1 MVNDNLPRLLL
12 KGFSSRIEGEEHYTW
27 VYRKNA
33 NPFETN
39 IINVGVSKGF
49 YSKEQDISV
58 DDTIT
63 YMEGEFATDLDK
75 IRQFDS
81 STLLKNTKI
90 AEFASHMEIRTR
102 HLRDSFLESSDAFV
116 SEFIDFLRDTTSVKQ
131 FLLSEF
137 QNKPSLIKNA
147 LESQLKGKSL
157 PSNVKKRLYKIVS
170 ANVPNFLKQF
180 EPYINLFADY
190 LAEELPKRI
199 PNALKDGHLRALKEN
214 SVHEVRKEK
223 YQRLQWKVYVFEQDD
238 LILGDCGVI
247 FEVDSSR
254 RFKTFWEEVDK
265 LKGVFLPISSKHL
278 IIGSQIVENLSLEL
292 KTINRAIAECS
303 REFFISKNS
312 GYEFQNLQSMI
323 GTNSHLMTNEEISNV
338 FKEIISGYNQK

>member
-1 MVNDNLPRLLL
+1 MGGKRQHFLPRLLL

-33 NPFETN
+33 ANPFETN
-39 IINVGVSKGF
+39 IINVGVSKDF
-49 YSKEQDISV
+49 YSKEQDTSV

-63 YMEGEFATDLDK
+63 YMEGEFAAELDK

-81 STLLKNTKI
+81 STLLENTKI

-116 SEFIDFLRDTTSVKQ
+116 SEFIGFLRDTKSVKQ

-190 LAEELPKRI
+190 LAEELPK
-199 PNALKDGHLRALKEN
+199 
-214 SVHEVRKEK
+214 
-223 YQRLQWKVYVFEQDD
+223 
-238 LILGDCGVI
+238 
-247 FEVDSSR
+247 
-254 RFKTFWEEVDK
+254 
-265 LKGVFLPISSKHL
+265 
-278 IIGSQIVENLSLEL
+278 
-292 KTINRAIAECS
+292 
-303 REFFISKNS
+303 
-312 GYEFQNLQSMI
+312 
-323 GTNSHLMTNEEISNV
+323 
-338 FKEIISGYNQK
+338 